1 MACAYC
7 VACIPFLLLGN
18 SHDLYSRSGVSVP
31 RFLLY
36 RSMWYGRAKK
46 KLIADSKWQIIMN
59 DTVLNYIEKRKK
71 EIALERE
78 KEKHQLLEK
87 LELGKRVYSESSTQT
102 LEFPLKNDDGG
113 IGSKNAYKIEG
124 ADKLTDEEYEE
135 LRKYSQKGYGTAKAN
150 EESGWSTFAT
160 VMMVLGGVA
169 VLIVLYTCTS
179 NGYHK
184 DLTPFFIALGAYL
197 GELGLWAI
205 VQLLAKI
212 ERNTRKS

>member
-1 MACAYC
+1 
-7 VACIPFLLLGN
+7 
-18 SHDLYSRSGVSVP
+18 
-31 RFLLY
+31 
-36 RSMWYGRAKK
+36 
-46 KLIADSKWQIIMN
+46 MN
-59 DTVLNYIEKRKK
+59 DTVLNYIERRKK

-102 LEFPLKNDDGG
+102 LEFPLKNDDES
-113 IGSKNAYKIEG
+113 IGSKKAYRIDAAEG
-124 ADKLTDEEYEE
+124 LTDEDYND
-135 LRKYSQKGYGTAKAN
+135 LRKYSQKGYGTAKEN

-160 VMMVLGGVA
+160 VMMVLGGVG

-184 DLTPFFIALGAYL
+184 DFTPFFIALGAYL
-197 GELGLWAI
+197 GELGLWAM